1 VRSSAARTSLGGLRH
16 VTTPRRH
23 QRPWSVQLTLDPTLD
38 LLQTWT
44 QPISSAPPQIGE
56 TWNVLD
62 LVADSTGFD
71 TDDKTNY
78 DVVYRGTLV
87 GYQQEIVP
95 PGQNLIIDVALRLGS
110 FVDNAEVS
118 ADFATGEFYVMSP
131 LVSLTIVYPA
141 IVVGTRQ

>member
-1 VRSSAARTSLGGLRH
+1 M
-16 VTTPRRH
+16 
-23 QRPWSVQLTLDPTLD
+23 
-38 LLQTWT
+38 
-44 QPISSAPPQIGE
+44 
-56 TWNVLD
+56 
-62 LVADSTGFD
+62 
-71 TDDKTNY
+71 
-78 DVVYRGTLV
+78 